1 MLWKILNI
9 QSCENIFGINITEYV
24 CELPTE
30 IVISNLLYNNT
41 TRRLQSDYLKGVFA
55 VCIVFVCWTNGLEH
69 LFFSGQMREELEIL
83 CSRVLWSMHKN
94 LIA

>member
-24 CELPTE
+24 CKLPTE
-30 IVISNLLYNNT
+30 MVISNSLYYNT
-41 TRRLQSDYLKGVFA
+41 TIRLQSDYLSRVFA
-55 VCIVFVCWTNGLEH
+55 VCILFVCWTNGLEH
-69 LFFSGQMREELEIL
+69 LFSSGQMREALEIL
-83 CSRVLWSMHKN
+83 CSRVLWRMHKN